1 MGSRSVELLVLSV
14 PLSCLLSCCGCA
26 VPGAFLGQWWMW
38 AEVKH
43 VSPALST
50 PRQGQPE
57 RSPLGWAQHRKAP
70 REPGLGSGTSWDHTD
85 PAQLSAALGFCR
97 QKWSL
102 PQTPGCKP
110 CKGQPSTGK
119 KKERI
124 SAILI
129 SFPLF
134 QPLSAIPSVQ
144 APFPCADPSS
154 VVTSLCSKLYLPTP
168 LPGKSA
174 PWAQL
179 LIYNCQIPSS
189 KFPSAFREPLNRKGR
204 LQ

>member
-50 PRQGQPE
+50 PRQGQPA

-70 REPGLGSGTSWDHTD
+70 REPGLGAGTSWDHTGV
-85 PAQLSAALGFCR
+85 L
-97 QKWSL
+97 
-102 PQTPGCKP
+102 QTEMITAPNSRLQTLQG
-110 CKGQPSTGK
+110 STFNRLK
-119 KKERI
+119 KKKRELVQY
-124 SAILI
+124 SSL
-129 SFPLF
+129 PLF

-168 LPGKSA
+168 LPGKSV